1 MNCLDSEL
9 SLGRVIYNSV
19 NSGLDNSGSIFGG
32 YFPGVCVGGGGRR
45 RVKGEEG
52 SRRRFSV
59 SGPKELVISVTE
71 KYFAID

>member
-32 YFPGVCVGGGGRR
+32 YFPGVCVGGGGGGAAAG
-45 RVKGEEG
+45 KGGGGFEEAVL
-52 SRRRFSV
+52 SLR
-59 SGPKELVISVTE
+59 T
-71 KYFAID
+71 